1 MNKRTILAIGI
12 AALTAT
18 GCERKTPVT
27 LETPPPTPTVI
38 PPPVARTQTFETHA
52 LRKAIDAYELERT
65 PVQSARV
72 NKAFAEIDGEIAEL
86 VEHVLKKDGNA
97 QGEAARKLADLRTYR
112 ESEMVRFKLLETTP
126 ASTGTL
132 PAERRETVGE
142 KVGEKID
149 KAAQKVEEG
158 LRDAAD
164 AVRDK
169 TR

>member
-1 MNKRTILAIGI
+1 
-12 AALTAT
+12 
-18 GCERKTPVT
+18 
-27 LETPPPTPTVI
+27 
-38 PPPVARTQTFETHA
+38 
-52 LRKAIDAYELERT
+52 
-65 PVQSARV
+65 
-72 NKAFAEIDGEIAEL
+72 
-86 VEHVLKKDGNA
+86 
-97 QGEAARKLADLRTYR
+97 
-112 ESEMVRFKLLETTP
+112 MVRFKLLETTP